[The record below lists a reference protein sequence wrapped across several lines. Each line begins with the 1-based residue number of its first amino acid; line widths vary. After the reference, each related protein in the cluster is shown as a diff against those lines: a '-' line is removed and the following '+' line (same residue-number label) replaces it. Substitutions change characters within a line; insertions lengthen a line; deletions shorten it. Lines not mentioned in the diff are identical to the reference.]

1 MKPKKKKAL
10 KISGI
15 SFGSLVGVGFSTWII
30 LLMCNVSAIMPDGW
44 EAMVGETSTSI
55 GQLAGIMFAVGFL
68 LGLTF
73 LLIYPIKMLIQW
85 NRKRK
90 LRNANL
96 AADLAIKEAKLQQIQ
111 DGIPQHNQIS
121 LSDLPQTVV

>member
-10 KISGI
+10 KIGGI

-30 LLMCNVSAIMPDGW
+30 LLMCNVETIMPNGW
-44 EAMVGETSTSI
+44 EVRVGETSTSI
-55 GQLAGIMFAVGFL
+55 GQLFGIAFAVGFL

-111 DGIPQHNQIS
+111 DGIPQQNQIS

>member
-10 KISGI
+10 KVSGI

-30 LLMCNVSAIMPDGW
+30 LLMCNVEAIMPNGW
-44 EAMVGETSTSI
+44 EQTIAETSTSI

-111 DGIPQHNQIS
+111 DGIPQQNQIS